1 MAIGHLTDLSMHLI
15 GLFAVVI
22 ALPLLGILGA
32 WLGLDAAGIASLRE
46 QMQTVLP
53 GYLATSGWLA
63 LMVTLGVVLV
73 GGATA
78 VAVSLFAFPGRRW
91 LSWALLLP
99 MAMPAYVSAYAYTDF
114 LQYAGVVQSTL
125 RGWFPGLRFDVRGLP
140 GAVCMFV
147 FTLYPYAYLLARNA
161 LAERGTHLM
170 EAARMLGAPLS
181 RRILRVALPLARPAL
196 AAGAALALMETLA
209 DYGVSA
215 YFGLTTFT
223 TGIYKAWVVLDD
235 RLAAAQYASLLL
247 LFVALLLWLERREQS
262 RMRFAAAR
270 GGRGDDGAEARLP
283 VLGRAQTVLAWLV
296 CAVPVL
302 LGFVLPVAIL
312 LHLWWGATAGSSA
325 LASFD
330 LARYA
335 GWVWNSFRFGGM
347 AALAAI
353 MLALALGLALRSSG
367 HGRGGLQRWTL
378 RMTARLAGMG
388 YAIPGSVVAVGI
400 LLPVAWLQALWPAA
414 GLGVLLTASSLGVIY
429 AYLVRFTAVAVQS
442 VESGYTR
449 IPASLDEAA
458 RTLGST
464 RAAIA
469 WRVHMPLL
477 WRSLAVA
484 ALMVFVDVV
493 KELPATLLL
502 RPFDTDTLAVIAHNL
517 ARDERLG
524 EAALPALSIV
534 LVGLVPV
541 LLVMR
546 ALDGRRHAALQR
558 GVPPA

>member
-1 MAIGHLTDLSMHLI
+1 MHFI
-15 GLFAVVI
+15 GLLAVLI
-22 ALPLLGILGA
+22 ALPILAILCA
-32 WLGLDAAGIASLRE
+32 WFGLDAQGLDALRQQAE
-46 QMQTVLP
+46 TVLP

-63 LMVTLGVVLV
+63 LMVTLGVVMV

-78 VAVSLFAFPGRRW
+78 VTVSLFEFRGRRW
-91 LSWALLLP
+91 FSWALLLP

-114 LQYAGVVQSTL
+114 LQYAGTVQSTL
-125 RGWFPGLRFDVRGLP
+125 RSWFPGFRMEVRGLP
-140 GAVCMFV
+140 GAICMFV
-147 FTLYPYAYLLARNA
+147 LTLYPYAYLLARNA
-161 LAERGTHLM
+161 LSERGTHLM

-181 RRILRVALPLARPAL
+181 ERIVRVALPLARPAL

-247 LFVALLLWLERREQS
+247 LFVTVLLWLERREQG
-262 RMRFAAAR
+262 RMRFAATR
-270 GGRGDDGAEARLP
+270 GGRGHDGAEARLP
-283 VLGRAQTVLAWLV
+283 VLSRAQTALAWLV
-296 CAVPVL
+296 CGLPVM

-312 LHLWWGATAGSSA
+312 LRLWWSEAAQAVG
-325 LASFD
+325 FD
-330 LARYA
+330 VGRYA

-353 MLALALGLALRSSG
+353 VLALALCFALRS
-367 HGRGGLQRWTL
+367 GGLPRLQAALL
-378 RMTARLAGMG
+378 RLTARLAGMG
-388 YAIPGSVVAVGI
+388 YAIPGSVIAVGI
-400 LLPVAWLQALWPAA
+400 LLPVAWLQSLWPGA

-458 RTLGST
+458 RTLGSS
-464 RAAIA
+464 RAVIA

-534 LVGLVPV
+534 LVGLAPV

-546 ALDGRRHAALQR
+546 ALDGKRSQPLQNAA
-558 GVPPA
+558 PPA

>member
-1 MAIGHLTDLSMHLI
+1 MHII
-15 GLFAVVI
+15 GLLAVLI
-22 ALPLLGILGA
+22 ALPILGILGA
-32 WLGLDAAGIASLRE
+32 WFGLDVAGIDSLGR

-73 GGATA
+73 GGASA
-78 VAVSLFAFPGRRW
+78 VATSLFEFRGKRF

-114 LQYAGVVQSTL
+114 LQYAGVVQGTL
-125 RGWFPGLRFDVRGLP
+125 RGWLPGFRFDVRGLP
-140 GAVCMFV
+140 GAIFMFV

-161 LAERGTHLM
+161 LSERGTHLM
-170 EAARMLGAPLS
+170 EAARMLGTPLHE
-181 RRILRVALPLARPAL
+181 RILRVALPLARPAL
-196 AAGAALALMETLA
+196 MAGAALALMETLA

-235 RLAAAQYASLLL
+235 RIAAAQYASALL
-247 LFVALLLWLERREQS
+247 LFVALLLWLERREQQ
-262 RMRFAAAR
+262 RMRFSGTR
-270 GGRGDDGAEARLP
+270 GGAGRSGDGAEARLP
-283 VLGRAQTVLAWLV
+283 VLTGGKTILAWLV
-296 CAVPVL
+296 CGLPVL
-302 LGFVLPVAIL
+302 LGFLLPVLIL
-312 LHLWWGATAGSSA
+312 LQLWWGELGRSA
-325 LASFD
+325 PTGFDDASAAMFD
-330 LARYA
+330 IGRYA

-353 MLALALGLALRSSG
+353 ALALSLCFSQRA
-367 HGRGGLQRWTL
+367 GGLSRVWGALL
-378 RMTARLAGMG
+378 RVTARLAGMG
-388 YAIPGSVVAVGI
+388 YAIPGSVIAIGI

-414 GLGVLLTASSLGVIY
+414 GLGILLTASSLGVVY

-458 RTLGST
+458 RTLGSA

-469 WRVHMPLL
+469 WRLHVPLL

-534 LVGLVPV
+534 AVGLLPV

-546 ALDGRRHAALQR
+546 ALDGRPRGETLQSTL
-558 GVPPA
+558 PPA

>member
-1 MAIGHLTDLSMHLI
+1 MHII
-15 GLFAVVI
+15 GLLAVLI
-22 ALPLLGILGA
+22 ALPLFGILAA
-32 WLGLDAAGIASLRE
+32 WFGLDAAGIDNLRQ

-63 LMVTLGVVLV
+63 LMVPLGVVIV
-73 GGATA
+73 GGAAA
-78 VAVSLFAFPGRRW
+78 VTVSLFEFRGRRW

-114 LQYAGVVQSTL
+114 LQYAGAVQSTL
-125 RGWFPGLRFDVRGLP
+125 RGWFPGWRMDVRGLP

-161 LAERGTHLM
+161 LSERGMHLM
-170 EAARMLGAPLS
+170 EAARMLGTPLS
-181 RRILRVALPLARPAL
+181 ERIRRVALPLARPAL

-235 RLAAAQYASLLL
+235 RIAAAQYASLLL
-247 LFVALLLWLERREQS
+247 LFVSLLLWLERREQG
-262 RMRFAAAR
+262 RMRFAATRGAR
-270 GGRGDDGAEARLP
+270 GSEGAEARLP
-283 VLGRAQTVLAWLV
+283 QLSRAQTLAAWAV
-296 CAVPVL
+296 CGLPVV

-312 LHLWWGATAGSSA
+312 LQLWAGQWGSSDA
-325 LASFD
+325 AMPAFD

-353 MLALALGLALRSSG
+353 VLALGLCFALRG
-367 HGRGGLQRWTL
+367 AHLPRLQGLVL
-378 RMTARLAGMG
+378 RLTARLAGMG
-388 YAIPGSVVAVGI
+388 YAIPGSVIAVGI

-458 RTLGST
+458 RTLGSS
-464 RAAIA
+464 RAVIA
-469 WRVHMPLL
+469 WRLHMPLL

-534 LVGLVPV
+534 LVGLAPV

-546 ALDGRRHAALQR
+546 ALDGKRRTDLQSAL
-558 GVPPA
+558 PPA